1 MIFYFSATGNSQYTA
16 ERAAK
21 AHADKVISITDCLKL
36 DAMHYELAEGEPL
49 GIVCPTY
56 CWGLPTI
63 VAEFLKKVEIKAPSK
78 PYVYLIATYGMTP
91 GGIGE
96 FANEILSAKGLAI
109 DAYFGTSMPDTWTP
123 YFNLSDPQYVQEV
136 SDQAEPQID
145 FIVDKIAHKIS
156 GDFMKRKIPAFLAK
170 LVYKIFYSYI
180 RQTKNFHVEKNCIG
194 CGFCVK
200 KCPIQAIELQN
211 KKPVWVK
218 KECVMCLG
226 CLHRCPK
233 FAIQY
238 GNSTKKH
245 GQYYNKHV
253 KIVRDR

>member
-16 ERAAK
+16 ERISK
-21 AHADKVISITDCLKL
+21 AHSDKVISITECIKLKE
-36 DAMHYELAEGEPL
+36 MQYELAEGEPL

-56 CWGLPTI
+56 CLGLPAI
-63 VAEFLKKVEIKAPSK
+63 VEEFLQKVEIKAPSK
-78 PYVYLIATYGMTP
+78 PYVYFTATYGTIA
-91 GGIGE
+91 GSIGE
-96 FANEILSAKGLAI
+96 SANEILAAKGLAI
-109 DAYFGTSMPDTWTP
+109 DAFFGTSMPDTWTP
-123 YFNLSDPQYVQEV
+123 HFDLSNPKKVQAE
-136 SDQAEPQID
+136 SDRAEPQID
-145 FIVDKIAHKIS
+145 FIVDKVANKVS
-156 GDFMKRKIPAFLAK
+156 GNFIKNFIPTFIAK
-170 LVYKIFYSYI
+170 LFYKIGYAYI

-200 KCPIQAIELQN
+200 KCPAQAIELKN
-211 KKPVWVK
+211 KRPTWVK

-238 GNSTKKH
+238 GNSTKRH